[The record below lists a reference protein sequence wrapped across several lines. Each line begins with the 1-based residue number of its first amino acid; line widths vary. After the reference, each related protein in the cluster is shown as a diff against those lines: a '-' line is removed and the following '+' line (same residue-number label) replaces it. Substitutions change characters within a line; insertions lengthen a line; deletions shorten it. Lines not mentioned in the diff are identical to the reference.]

1 MSDALFDN
9 PIADKEL
16 DKLKKNLRD
25 HQEELHKIR
34 KQKLHL
40 EKLDKA
46 TNDSLNKVYVMIGRI
61 QETLTSL
68 KKIKNTDDI
77 SENIKE
83 IKSQLDPLDIYFKN
97 PIENVTNILYI
108 RKLIHLLKNTQ
119 TNLTLNAEEILVL
132 IRKS

>member
-83 IKSQLDPLDIYFKN
+83 IKSQLDPPDIHFKK
-97 PIENVTNILYI
+97 IQSRTSRIYCI
-108 RKLIHLLKNTQ
+108 
-119 TNLTLNAEEILVL
+119 
-132 IRKS
+132 